1 MGRYFS
7 LMPLSAV
14 WSAVA
19 STALSSNNSEQEKAC
34 SVVGYCEMQRLICG
48 LSHCLGYCQLLRI
61 SCYRTVY
68 WKVLVYMGQSRQI

>member
-1 MGRYFS
+1 M
-7 LMPLSAV
+7 
-14 WSAVA
+14 
-19 STALSSNNSEQEKAC
+19 
-34 SVVGYCEMQRLICG
+34 GYCEMQRLICG